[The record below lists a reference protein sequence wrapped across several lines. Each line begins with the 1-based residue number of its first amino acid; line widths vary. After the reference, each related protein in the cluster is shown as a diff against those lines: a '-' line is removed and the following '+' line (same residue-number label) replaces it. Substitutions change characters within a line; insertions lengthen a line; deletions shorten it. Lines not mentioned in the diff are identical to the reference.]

1 MPTKRC
7 AAAKTPGVAFKTRGA
22 CDDDQDKAET
32 TLAKCCPSIARD
44 AQTDV
49 SRTTRG
55 VWYVISGQETKL
67 RPGLASRAMRGPAG
81 HYYHPDA
88 IAALRVVYEIHLIG
102 GREREQHP
110 SRFALDDVLR
120 DRDQGNRRL
129 AVRHDRIDGL
139 LVQPFRLGSGTI

>member
-7 AAAKTPGVAFKTRGA
+7 AAAKTLGVAFKTRGA

-102 GREREQHP
+102 GERETATLG
-110 SRFALDDVLR
+110 FALDDVLR

-129 AVRHDRIDGL
+129 AVGHDRIDGL
-139 LVQPFRLGSGTI
+139 LVQPFRFRASSI